1 MDIATKL
8 SEMALQLDDQYRACE
23 IGSAERFKTRI
34 IRNIID
40 NISDTLDLENLQDKM
55 PNAIYREFRGRLN
68 SEFDQYTKDTA
79 KEIALTVSTLLA
91 TACGDNDN
99 NNQ

>member
-1 MDIATKL
+1 MNIAAKL

-40 NISDTLDLENLQDKM
+40 NISDALDPENLQDKM
-55 PNAIYREFRGRLN
+55 PNAIYHEFRGRLN
-68 SEFDQYTKDTA
+68 SEFDQYTQETA

-91 TACGDNDN
+91 TVCEN
-99 NNQ
+99 NEK